1 MDNSFKFNILW
12 QNKTHNNQI
21 YDSVLFKEFEII
33 FHGKKQQVLNTKV
46 WLFFRISS
54 HAVSLKNR
62 LETVSFQSYQY
73 HIISLILNGVQP

>member
-33 FHGKKQQVLNTKV
+33 FHGKKTTGFEYESLSIFQKSVPRGIVKKPYRFKV
-46 WLFFRISS
+46 IS
-54 HAVSLKNR
+54 
-62 LETVSFQSYQY
+62 
-73 HIISLILNGVQP
+73 IISNR

>member
-33 FHGKKQQVLNTKV
+33 FHGKKTGFEYESLAIFQKFVPHGIVKKPYRFKV
-46 WLFFRISS
+46 IS
-54 HAVSLKNR
+54 
-62 LETVSFQSYQY
+62 
-73 HIISLILNGVQP
+73 IISNR

>member
-33 FHGKKQQVLNTKV
+33 FHGKKKTGFEYESLAIFQKFVPRGIVKKPLRN
-46 WLFFRISS
+46 RI
-54 HAVSLKNR
+54 VSKLS
-62 LETVSFQSYQY
+62 VSYQ
-73 HIISLILNGVQP
+73 IINS

>member
-33 FHGKKQQVLNTKV
+33 FHGKKTAFEYESLAIFQKFVPHDIVKKPLRNH
-46 WLFFRISS
+46 I
-54 HAVSLKNR
+54 VSKLS
-62 LETVSFQSYQY
+62 V
-73 HIISLILNGVQP
+73 

>member
-46 WLFFRISS
+46 WLSLFFRSLA
-54 HAVSLKNR
+54 HAVSLK
-62 LETVSFQSYQY
+62 TVKKPYRFKVIS
-73 HIISLILNGVQP
+73 IISNR

>member
-33 FHGKKQQVLNTKV
+33 FHGKKTTGFEYESLAIFQKLVPRGIVKKLYRFKV
-46 WLFFRISS
+46 IS
-54 HAVSLKNR
+54 
-62 LETVSFQSYQY
+62 
-73 HIISLILNGVQP
+73 IISNR

>member
-33 FHGKKQQVLNTKV
+33 FHGKKKQVLNTKV
-46 WLFFRISS
+46 WLFFRSSS
-54 HAVSLKNR
+54 HAGIVKKPLRNRIVSKLS
-62 LETVSFQSYQY
+62 VSYQ
-73 HIISLILNGVQP
+73 IVNS